1 MMNRYVFLVLRIIVA
16 IILIQTLRFKFL
28 AHPDSVFIFTQ
39 AGLEPEGRIVIGFL
53 ELIAAFLII
62 FPRTVWLGAGLTLG
76 VISGAI
82 FLHLT
87 KIGIEVKSDGGALF
101 YTAILIFILSAIIL
115 WHERKK
121 IPLLGDKL

>member
-1 MMNRYVFLVLRIIVA
+1 MNRFIFLALRIIVA
-16 IILIQTLRFKFL
+16 VVLIQTLRYKFL
-28 AHPDSVFIFTQ
+28 AHPDSVFIFSQ
-39 AGLEPEGRIVIGFL
+39 AGLEPEGRYIIGFL

-87 KIGIEVKSDGGALF
+87 KIGIEVQGDGGALF
-101 YTAILIFILSAIIL
+101 YTAILVFVLSAIIL
-115 WHERKK
+115 WHERKQ
-121 IPLLGDKL
+121 IPIIGNKL

>member
-1 MMNRYVFLVLRIIVA
+1 MYRILFLTLRIIVA
-16 IILIQTLRFKFL
+16 VILIQTLRFKFL
-28 AHPDSVFIFTQ
+28 AHPDSVYIFSQ
-39 AGLEPEGRIVIGFL
+39 AGLEPTGRIAIGIL

-76 VISGAI
+76 IISGAI

-87 KIGIEVKSDGGALF
+87 KIGIEIRGDGGALF
-101 YTAILIFILSAIIL
+101 YTAILIFVSSAIIL

-121 IPLLGDKL
+121 VPFIGDKL

>member
-1 MMNRYVFLVLRIIVA
+1 MNRFIFLALQIIVA
-16 IILIQTLRFKFL
+16 VILIQTLRFKFL
-28 AHPDSVFIFTQ
+28 AHPDSVFIFSQ
-39 AGLEPEGRIVIGFL
+39 AGLEPEGRYIIGFL

-87 KIGIEVKSDGGALF
+87 KIGIDVQGDGGALF
-101 YTAILIFILSAIIL
+101 YTAILVFVLSAIIL
-115 WHERKK
+115 WHERKH
-121 IPLLGDKL
+121 IPIIGNKL

>member
-1 MMNRYVFLVLRIIVA
+1 MNRFIFLALRIIVA

-28 AHPDSVFIFTQ
+28 AHPDSVFIFSQ
-39 AGLEPEGRIVIGFL
+39 ADLEPEGRYIIGFL

-87 KIGIEVKSDGGALF
+87 KIGIDVQGDGGALF
-101 YTAILIFILSAIIL
+101 YTAILVFVLSAIIL
-115 WHERKK
+115 WHERKH
-121 IPLLGDKL
+121 IPIIGNKL

>member
-1 MMNRYVFLVLRIIVA
+1 MNRFIFLALRIIVA
-16 IILIQTLRFKFL
+16 VILIQTLRFKFL
-28 AHPDSVFIFTQ
+28 AHPDSVFIFSQ
-39 AGLEPEGRIVIGFL
+39 AGLEPEGRYIIGFL

-87 KIGIEVKSDGGALF
+87 KIGIEVQGDGGALF
-101 YTAILIFILSAIIL
+101 YTAILVFVFSALIL
-115 WHERKK
+115 WHERKV
-121 IPLLGDKL
+121 IPIICNKL

>member
-1 MMNRYVFLVLRIIVA
+1 MMNRFVFLALRIIVA

-82 FLHLT
+82 FFHLT
-87 KIGIEVKSDGGALF
+87 KIGIEVKGDGGALF
-101 YTAILIFILSAIIL
+101 YTAILIFILTAIIL

-121 IPLLGDKL
+121 IPLLGNKL

>member
-1 MMNRYVFLVLRIIVA
+1 M
-16 IILIQTLRFKFL
+16 
-28 AHPDSVFIFTQ
+28 
-39 AGLEPEGRIVIGFL
+39 EPTGRIAIGIL

-76 VISGAI
+76 IISGAI

-87 KIGIEVKSDGGALF
+87 KIGIEIRGDGGALF
-101 YTAILIFILSAIIL
+101 YTAILIFVSSAISL

-121 IPLLGDKL
+121 VPFIGDKL

>member
-1 MMNRYVFLVLRIIVA
+1 MNRYIFLALRIIVA
-16 IILIQTLRFKFL
+16 IILVQTLRYKFL
-28 AHPDSVFIFTQ
+28 AHPDSVYIFTQ

-76 VISGAI
+76 IISGAI

-87 KIGIEVKSDGGALF
+87 KIGIEVKDDSGALF
-101 YTAILIFILSAIIL
+101 YTAMLIFVLSAIIL
-115 WHERKK
+115 WHERKN

>member
-1 MMNRYVFLVLRIIVA
+1 MYRILFLTLRIIVA
-16 IILIQTLRFKFL
+16 VILIQTLRFKFL
-28 AHPDSVFIFTQ
+28 AHPDSVYIFSRT
-39 AGLEPEGRIVIGFL
+39 GLEPTGRIAIGIL

-76 VISGAI
+76 IISGAI

-87 KIGIEVKSDGGALF
+87 KIGIEIKGDGGTLF
-101 YTAILIFILSAIIL
+101 YTAILIFVFSAIIL

-121 IPLLGDKL
+121 VPFIGDKL

>member
-1 MMNRYVFLVLRIIVA
+1 MNRFLFLALRIIVA
-16 IILIQTLRFKFL
+16 VILIQTLRFKFL

-62 FPRTVWLGAGLTLG
+62 FPRTAWLGAGLTLG

-87 KIGIEVKSDGGALF
+87 KIGIDVQGDGGSLF
-101 YTAILIFILSAIIL
+101 YTAILIFVLSSIIL

-121 IPLLGDKL
+121 IPVLGNKF

>member
-1 MMNRYVFLVLRIIVA
+1 MNRFLFLALRIIVA
-16 IILIQTLRFKFL
+16 VILIQTLRFKFL
-28 AHPDSVFIFTQ
+28 AHPDSVFIFSQ
-39 AGLEPEGRIVIGFL
+39 AGLEPEGRYIIGFL

-87 KIGIEVKSDGGALF
+87 KIGIEVQGDGGALF
-101 YTAILIFILSAIIL
+101 YTAILVFVFSALIL
-115 WHERKK
+115 WHERNH
-121 IPLLGDKL
+121 IPLIGNKL

>member
-1 MMNRYVFLVLRIIVA
+1 MNRFIFLALRIIVA

-28 AHPDSVFIFTQ
+28 AHPDSVYIFTQ
-39 AGLEPEGRIVIGFL
+39 AGLEPTGRIIIGLL

-62 FPRTVWLGAGLTLG
+62 FPRTAWLGAGLTLSI
-76 VISGAI
+76 ISGAI

-87 KIGIEVKSDGGALF
+87 KIGIDVKGDGGALF
-101 YTAILIFILSAIIL
+101 YTAILIFVFSAIIL

-121 IPLLGDKL
+121 VPFIGDKL

>member
-1 MMNRYVFLVLRIIVA
+1 MKRFFFLFLRIIIA
-16 IILIQTLRFKFL
+16 LILIQTLRYKFL

-39 AGLEPEGRIVIGFL
+39 AGLEPEGRIIIGFL

-76 VISGAI
+76 IISGAI

-87 KIGIEVKSDGGALF
+87 KIGIEVQGDGGALF
-101 YTAILIFILSAIIL
+101 YTAILIFVLSAIIL

-121 IPLLGDKL
+121 IPLVGDKI

>member
-1 MMNRYVFLVLRIIVA
+1 MNRFIFLALRIIVA

-28 AHPDSVFIFTQ
+28 AHPDSVFIFSQ
-39 AGLEPEGRIVIGFL
+39 AGLEPEGRYIIGFL

-87 KIGIEVKSDGGALF
+87 KIGIDVQGDGGVLF
-101 YTAILIFILSAIIL
+101 YTAILVFVLSAIIL
-115 WHERKK
+115 WHERKH
-121 IPLLGDKL
+121 IPIIGNKL

>member
-1 MMNRYVFLVLRIIVA
+1 MNRYIFLALRIIVA
-16 IILIQTLRFKFL
+16 VILVQTLRYKFL
-28 AHPDSVFIFTQ
+28 AHPDSVFIFAQ
-39 AGLEPEGRIVIGFL
+39 AGLEPGGRIVIGFL

-87 KIGIEVKSDGGALF
+87 KIGLVVKGDGGALF
-101 YTAILIFILSAIIL
+101 YTAILIFVLSAIIL

-121 IPLLGDKL
+121 IPLVGDKL

>member
-1 MMNRYVFLVLRIIVA
+1 MNRYVFLVLRIIVA
-16 IILIQTLRFKFL
+16 VILIQTLRYKFL

-39 AGLEPEGRIVIGFL
+39 AGLEPGGRIVIGFL

-76 VISGAI
+76 VISRAI

-87 KIGIEVKSDGGALF
+87 KIGLVVKGDGGALF
-101 YTAILIFILSAIIL
+101 YTAILIFVLSAIIL

-121 IPLLGDKL
+121 IPLLGNKL

>member
-1 MMNRYVFLVLRIIVA
+1 MNRFVFLALRIIVA
-16 IILIQTLRFKFL
+16 VILVQTLRYKFL

-39 AGLEPEGRIVIGFL
+39 AGLEPEGRIVLGFL

-62 FPRTVWLGAGLTLG
+62 FPRTAWLGAGLTLG

-87 KIGIEVKSDGGALF
+87 KIGIEVKGDSGALF
-101 YTAILIFILSAIIL
+101 YTAILIFVLSAVIL

-121 IPLLGDKL
+121 IPLVGDKL